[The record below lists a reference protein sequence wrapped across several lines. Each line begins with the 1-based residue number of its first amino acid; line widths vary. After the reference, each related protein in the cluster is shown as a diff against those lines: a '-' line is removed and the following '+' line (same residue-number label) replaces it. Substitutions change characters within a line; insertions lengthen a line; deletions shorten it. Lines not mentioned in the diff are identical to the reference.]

1 MEPSRF
7 EEAYEGQAP
16 WDVGRPQAAI
26 VRAADAGRIQGSVL
40 DVGCGTGENALYLA
54 QQGHYVWGVDLVE
67 RAIGEARRKA
77 RERGLDARF
86 FELDALELT
95 ELDRTFDT
103 VVDSGLFHVFDD
115 EDRERYDEMLG
126 QVLRP
131 GGRYV
136 VLCFSDLEPGDWG
149 PRRISET
156 ELRTA
161 FASGWTVASIE
172 PARFEI
178 RDDPGFAHA
187 WLGVMLREP
196 PI

>member
-1 MEPSRF
+1 M
-7 EEAYEGQAP
+7 
-16 WDVGRPQAAI
+16 
-26 VRAADAGRIQGSVL
+26 RAADAGRIRGSVL

-54 QQGHYVWGVDLVE
+54 QRGHYVWGVDLVE
-67 RAIGEARRKA
+67 SAIEQARHKA
-77 RERGLDARF
+77 RERALDARF
-86 FELDALELT
+86 FELDALELP
-95 ELDRTFDT
+95 ELDRIFDT

-115 EDRERYDEMLG
+115 EDRERYVQMLG

-149 PRRISET
+149 PRRVPET

-161 FASGWTVASIE
+161 FMSGWTVASID
-172 PARFEI
+172 PVRFEI
-178 RDDPGFAHA
+178 RDEPGFAHA
-187 WLGVMLREP
+187 WLGVMIREP